1 MIGKLV
7 DKDNV
12 NIAFNIAQR
21 HLCENA
27 VPRVF
32 SADSIGEAYVVRGMP
47 RTAEAL
53 HAESL
58 GGAR

>member
-27 VPRVF
+27 IPKVF
-32 SADSIGEAYVVRGMP
+32 TAGSIGEAYAARGIP

-53 HAESL
+53 HAESS